1 MKKGFIAGIALLF
14 VLAASAQAASF
25 YNDEST
31 WAAAVASTAAVD
43 LSSIAE
49 FDPVDSVA
57 VGSQT
62 LSFSSTLEARQVPG
76 SWTTWA
82 GDRTPRVLYTID
94 VNSVTGTFSSGYAA
108 FGLVAEPEP
117 LDTYT
122 FTLLL
127 ADGTSMTQDILGD
140 SGAAFMGFIAGSPIA
155 SWTLSAPVNFAFGE
169 MVYGTE
175 VSGATG
181 VPEPL
186 TLLLLG
192 LGLIGVAG
200 AKRLNH

>member
-1 MKKGFIAGIALLF
+1 MKKGFIAGFALLF
-14 VLAASAQAASF
+14 VLAASAQAATF
-25 YNDEST
+25 YTDEAT
-31 WAAAVASTAAVD
+31 WAAAAASTAAVD

-76 SWTTWA
+76 SWSTWA
-82 GDRTPRVLYTID
+82 GDRTPRVLYTVD
-94 VNSVTGTFSSGYAA
+94 ANSVTGTFSSGYAA

-117 LDTYT
+117 FDAYA

-127 ADGTSMTQDILGD
+127 SDGTSLTQDILGD
-140 SGAAFMGFIAGSPIA
+140 SGAAFMGFIAGSPIV
-155 SWTLSAPVNFAFGE
+155 SWTLSAPVDFAFGE
-169 MVYGTE
+169 MEYGAGG
-175 VSGATG
+175 SGASA

-192 LGLIGVAG
+192 LGLICVAG
-200 AKRLNH
+200 AKRLNP